1 MRPGD
6 TVARFGGDEF
16 CIVCEDISDALEATA
31 IAKRVIDE
39 ISRPYALASGE
50 HFASASVGIA
60 LADGP
65 ARPAEDLIREADAAM
80 YRAKEQGRGQ
90 FELFDEIMRGDATER
105 LRLDGDLRR
114 ALGVRDELIAYYQPI
129 VSLSDGEVIG
139 MEALVRWL
147 HPERGLVPPSAFI
160 ATAEDSGAIL
170 ALGDIML
177 RQACSEAAGWR
188 ERLGDRPFRV
198 SVNLSPRQVCEPGL
212 AEQVAGVLASTG
224 LPPAAL
230 ALELTE
236 SALMD
241 ESELVAENLRGLKAL
256 GVGLVLDDF
265 GTGYSS
271 LAYLRRFPI
280 DAIKIDRRFI
290 AGLGVDNDDTTI
302 VEAIVQMAAGLRL
315 DVVAEGIETAEQRA
329 ILDAMGCRRGQGY
342 LFSEAVPA
350 ADASALLGLTVGV

>member
-1 MRPGD
+1 
-6 TVARFGGDEF
+6 
-16 CIVCEDISDALEATA
+16 
-31 IAKRVIDE
+31 
-39 ISRPYALASGE
+39 
-50 HFASASVGIA
+50 
-60 LADGP
+60 
-65 ARPAEDLIREADAAM
+65 
-80 YRAKEQGRGQ
+80 
-90 FELFDEIMRGDATER
+90 
-105 LRLDGDLRR
+105 
-114 ALGVRDELIAYYQPI
+114 
-129 VSLSDGEVIG
+129 
-139 MEALVRWL
+139 
-147 HPERGLVPPSAFI
+147 
-160 ATAEDSGAIL
+160 
-170 ALGDIML
+170 ML
-177 RQACSEAAGWR
+177 RQACSEAARWC

-212 AEQVAGVLASTG
+212 TELVADVLAGTG

-241 ESELVAENLRGLKAL
+241 ESELVAENLRGLKEL

-290 AGLGVDNDDTTI
+290 AGLGHNTDDTTI

-315 DVVAEGIETAEQRA
+315 DVVAEGIETAEQCA

-342 LFSEAVPA
+342 LFSAAVPP
-350 ADASALLGLTVGV
+350 ADAAALLGLAVRV